1 MIMKRMKLQYYRNCL
16 KPNDRYWKVVQMD
29 NSTLYNP
36 GDRLNKKQV
45 DTLCKGAAWDVQ
57 INNWDF

>member
-1 MIMKRMKLQYYRNCL
+1 
-16 KPNDRYWKVVQMD
+16 MD